1 MWVKPQ
7 EVLLANALWVTEMA
21 NLYFVLQRRKGYG
34 KSKGLSS
41 ILVGT
46 LDSVF
51 DTKPP
56 PYRILHQTPTSE
68 VYYLISCSLTYSEI
82 EKDWE
87 WIERN
92 LCETLNSFDSEE
104 EVTEFV
110 CCKIQSVIAN
120 IVPNN
125 QGAEDEDTKSF
136 RTVTFKF
143 HRLFNMPQDE
153 KLVNYY
159 SCSYWKGRMP
169 RQGWLYLSVNH
180 LCFYAYILG
189 RGTKLVVRWS
199 DVTELDKT
207 SSLVFPDSIRIAT
220 REKQGEWKT
229 IKGNTTPSSADRD
242 SNLNLPV
249 LSSRAQHDKRVSQL
263 RHRGR
268 LIDDKG
274 GFNEDK
280 DLLNKLSKNV
290 PKKPSFLKRDLDARA
305 HSEAYCLLF
314 RLPASEKLDGSTDAT
329 LWTPYNKRH
338 VWGRMFLSQNYLCFE
353 SRVKLEEV
361 NPHLRGTRV
370 EQHLGKTTHS
380 SPDRDSDLDL
390 PILSSQA
397 QHDKRVKGLV
407 SVVIP
412 LREVCLVEKAE
423 NQASNPAVDKSV
435 LLTTFR
441 KTSFLFAQIQDRE
454 FVVDKISELLSRTR
468 VPSVVSADSVSSRSN
483 SSDSS
488 NFSQCEEVT
497 TETTWSPQPP
507 LMTLFKLSCSPECS
521 ASQEAREKL
530 WELHF
535 VEYGRGVT
543 MYRTTEV
550 ARLVLQGVPD
560 RLRREVWPAFSG
572 AVNEMAAN
580 PGLYRT
586 LVDQALGKACIA
598 NDEIERDLHR
608 SLPEHPAFQCD
619 IGISALRRVLSAY
632 AYRNPQI
639 GYCQA
644 MNIVAS
650 VLLIYSSEEEAFWQ
664 LATLCESLL
673 PDYYNTRVVGA
684 LVDQGVL
691 DDLTSEHLPHLHAR
705 LDELGM
711 IRMISLSW
719 FLTIFLSVM
728 PYESAVN
735 IIDCFFYDGA
745 RVIFQVAL
753 TVLESN
759 QEKLLACR
767 EEGEGMQL
775 LSDYL
780 EGVYNEENP
789 HNSRSK
795 DGEQLKKSISVQKLL
810 YEAYSKYGML
820 SAGAIERLR
829 LKYRLRVVQQ
839 LEDGVGRNVVRS
851 IVGDGYFSIEQLQDL
866 LVLVREE
873 LLSQRRVNSERY
885 DPTQPPY
892 EAYKVDYELFQL
904 LFVGLSPWGKGTQ
917 ADNLSARLF
926 RLMDRNCDGLLNFRE
941 LAAALGMT
949 CTADM
954 TQRLKL
960 LYTLHLPPLLSS
972 AEIESPTRSEN
983 GTEVATDAAD
993 FFNSMEQSV
1002 SSLESVA
1009 PPVEENC
1016 LMRDPD
1022 ERLYAYSREQSWEV
1036 RSMGSL
1042 RSMVESRDS
1051 RLNLKSVPKMD
1062 QPHFIMLWKTIYDLF
1077 QAQPE
1082 DQETFHAIAT
1092 LGTLLLQLGD
1102 VGKRL
1107 YLEREESADSLLAA
1121 AAAHSAGLR
1130 PDTPSST
1137 DQQSPDRNGNPGVG
1151 LDPHW
1156 SITVEQFLATVL
1168 TGHPIAEFFSHTTSL
1183 SEGIAR
1189 LRGRRFNRLN
1199 SLSDTAFTKMGN
1211 SNKGT

>member
-1 MWVKPQ
+1 
-7 EVLLANALWVTEMA
+7 MA

-159 SCSYWKGRMP
+159 SCRLMQLSDDYLLMCLYDCCWYSYWKGRMP

-189 RGTKLVVRWS
+189 RETKLVVRWS

-220 REKQGEWKT
+220 REKQHHFSMFLHKSET
-229 IKGNTTPSSADRD
+229 FTLMTQLT
-242 SNLNLPV
+242 NL
-249 LSSRAQHDKRVSQL
+249 AMKH
-263 RHRGR
+263 
-268 LIDDKG
+268 
-274 GFNEDK
+274 
-280 DLLNKLSKNV
+280 KNV
-290 PKKPSFLKRDLDARA
+290 PKKSSFLKRDLDARA
-305 HSEAYCLLF
+305 HSEAYRLLF

-353 SRVKLEEV
+353 SRVK
-361 NPHLRGTRV
+361 
-370 EQHLGKTTHS
+370 
-380 SPDRDSDLDL
+380 
-390 PILSSQA
+390 
-397 QHDKRVKGLV
+397 GLV

-435 LLTTFR
+435 LLTTCR

-468 VPSVVSADSVSSRSN
+468 APSLVSADSVSSRS
-483 SSDSS
+483 SSSGSS

-550 ARLVLQGVPD
+550 ARLLLQGVPD

-572 AVNEMAAN
+572 LSYLAIKVIEWAVNEMAAN
-580 PGLYRT
+580 PGLYRV
-586 LVDQALGKACIA
+586 LVDQALGKACTA

-719 FLTIFLSVM
+719 FLTIFLSILPSTGM
-728 PYESAVN
+728 PDALACWY
-735 IIDCFFYDGA
+735 
-745 RVIFQVAL
+745 QVAL
-753 TVLESN
+753 TVLEFN
-759 QEKLLACR
+759 QEKLLSCR

-789 HNSRSK
+789 YSSRSK
-795 DGEQLKKSISVQKLL
+795 DGEQTKKSISVQKLL

-851 IVGDGYFSIEQLQDL
+851 IVGDGYFSLEQLQDL

-917 ADNLSARLF
+917 AENLAARLF
-926 RLMDRNCDGLLNFRE
+926 R
-941 LAAALGMT
+941 
-949 CTADM
+949 
-954 TQRLKL
+954 
-960 LYTLHLPPLLSS
+960 
-972 AEIESPTRSEN
+972 
-983 GTEVATDAAD
+983 
-993 FFNSMEQSV
+993 V
-1002 SSLESVA
+1002 SG
-1009 PPVEENC
+1009 NC
-1016 LMRDPD
+1016 L
-1022 ERLYAYSREQSWEV
+1022 YYS
-1036 RSMGSL
+1036 
-1042 RSMVESRDS
+1042 
-1051 RLNLKSVPKMD
+1051 
-1062 QPHFIMLWKTIYDLF
+1062 
-1077 QAQPE
+1077 
-1082 DQETFHAIAT
+1082 
-1092 LGTLLLQLGD
+1092 
-1102 VGKRL
+1102 
-1107 YLEREESADSLLAA
+1107 
-1121 AAAHSAGLR
+1121 
-1130 PDTPSST
+1130 
-1137 DQQSPDRNGNPGVG
+1137 
-1151 LDPHW
+1151 
-1156 SITVEQFLATVL
+1156 
-1168 TGHPIAEFFSHTTSL
+1168 
-1183 SEGIAR
+1183 
-1189 LRGRRFNRLN
+1189 
-1199 SLSDTAFTKMGN
+1199 
-1211 SNKGT
+1211 

>member
-1 MWVKPQ
+1 
-7 EVLLANALWVTEMA
+7 MA

-189 RGTKLVVRWS
+189 RETKLVVRWS

-220 REKQGEWKT
+220 REKQHHFSMFLHKSET
-229 IKGNTTPSSADRD
+229 FTLMTQLT
-242 SNLNLPV
+242 NL
-249 LSSRAQHDKRVSQL
+249 AMKQL
-263 RHRGR
+263 
-268 LIDDKG
+268 INDKG

-290 PKKPSFLKRDLDARA
+290 PKKSSFLKRDLDARA
-305 HSEAYCLLF
+305 HSEAYRLLF

-353 SRVKLEEV
+353 SRVK
-361 NPHLRGTRV
+361 
-370 EQHLGKTTHS
+370 
-380 SPDRDSDLDL
+380 
-390 PILSSQA
+390 
-397 QHDKRVKGLV
+397 GLV

-435 LLTTFR
+435 LLTTCR

-468 VPSVVSADSVSSRSN
+468 APSLVSADSVSSRS
-483 SSDSS
+483 SSSGSS

-521 ASQEAREKL
+521 TSQEAREKL

-550 ARLVLQGVPD
+550 ARLLLQGVPD

-572 AVNEMAAN
+572 AVNEMATN
-580 PGLYRT
+580 PGLYRA
-586 LVDQALGKACIA
+586 LVDQALGKACTA

-753 TVLESN
+753 TVLEFN
-759 QEKLLACR
+759 QEKLLSCR

-789 HNSRSK
+789 YSSRSK
-795 DGEQLKKSISVQKLL
+795 DGEQMKKSISVQKLL

-851 IVGDGYFSIEQLQDL
+851 IVGDGYFSLEQLQDL

-917 ADNLSARLF
+917 AENLAARLF

-1009 PPVEENC
+1009 PPIEENY

-1022 ERLYAYSREQSWEV
+1022 DRSYAYSREQSWEV

-1051 RLNLKSVPKMD
+1051 RLDLKSVPKMD

-1092 LGTLLLQLGD
+1092 IGTLLLQLGD
-1102 VGKRL
+1102 VGKRF

-1168 TGHPIAEFFSHTTSL
+1168 TGQPIAEFFSHNTSL
-1183 SEGIAR
+1183 SEGITR

-1199 SLSDTAFTKMGN
+1199 SLSDTSFTKMGN
-1211 SNKGT
+1211 GNKGT